1 MAKQP
6 QNPICIAMEAAF
18 KKWYMD
24 TFYYP
29 WVSRSIA
36 ADRKNL
42 NSIYQQL
49 KQLSEMKGNPTDN
62 DTMMTLFKRL
72 LEGGKESGVW
82 FMQDVKKFSLNLL
95 NSNFNQVVGGIQ
107 ARSARLS
114 KTQEKKPKF
123 DFDE

>member
-6 QNPICIAMEAAF
+6 QNPICIAMETAF

-24 TFYYP
+24 TFYHP

-49 KQLSEMKGNPTDN
+49 KQLSEMKGSPTDN